1 MTAAVGARAVVTA
14 SWVFP
19 QAVRLANARQVVD
32 QASAV
37 FAWPAATGEPAVTDT
52 TAGYDLS
59 ACESFDSSLLAV
71 LLELERRARARGL
84 SCRFVSPP
92 HKLLALAELY
102 GVAGL
107 LFGAAST
114 GDGSAHPGPQTEPDA
129 SAVQA

>member
-1 MTAAVGARAVVTA
+1 MTAAAGAQAVVTA

-19 QAVRLANARQVVD
+19 QAVHLANARQVVD

-37 FAWPAATGEPAVTDT
+37 FARPAAAGEPAVTGT

-102 GVAGL
+102 GVASL
-107 LFGAAST
+107 LFDAASA
-114 GDGSAHPGPQTEPDA
+114 GDGSAHPGPQTEPDT

>member
-1 MTAAVGARAVVTA
+1 MTAAAGAQSVVAA

-19 QAVRLANARQVVD
+19 QAVHLANARQVVD
-32 QASAV
+32 RASAA
-37 FAWPAATGEPAVTDT
+37 FARPAAMGEPAVTDT

-59 ACESFDSSLLAV
+59 GCESFDSSLLAV

-102 GVAGL
+102 GVASL
-107 LFGAAST
+107 LFDAASA
-114 GDGSAHPGPQTEPDA
+114 GDGNAHPGPQTEPDA